1 MEDNFVEDNK
11 VEIKSASFGETN
23 LDDVNL
29 GETNSDLA
37 TIFEKI
43 PELQIVERRNENSW
57 REIKSYVLRGQ
68 KLKSSQIEAL
78 DKHFYEYAIVHSMD
92 KLDFKK
98 VFGNDNPVII
108 EIGFGMGESTAR
120 IARENPNINYLGIEV
135 FLYGFSKLLS
145 VIANEGLSN
154 VRIMRFDAVQ
164 VLEDMIEDESV
175 SGFHIFFPDPWPK
188 KRHHKKR
195 LIQLPFTTLLSQ
207 KLKKGGYIY
216 CVTDWQEYANQ
227 MLAVLSET
235 PNMANAYNGFA
246 TPRSWR
252 PQTSFERK
260 GLEKSYT
267 INEVWFEKV

>member
-1 MEDNFVEDNK
+1 MEDNF
-11 VEIKSASFGETN
+11 I
-23 LDDVNL
+23 DDK
-29 GETNSDLA
+29 ETNSELA

-43 PELQIVERRNENSW
+43 PELRIVERRNENSW

-68 KLKSSQIEAL
+68 KLKNSQIEAL
-78 DKHFYEYAIVHSMD
+78 DKHFYEYAITHSME

-98 VFGNDNPVII
+98 IFGNDNPVVI

-175 SGFHIFFPDPWPK
+175 SGFHIFFPDPWQK

-227 MLAVLSET
+227 MLEVLSKT
-235 PNMANAYNGFA
+235 PNMVNAYEGFA
-246 TPRSWR
+246 TPLSWR

-260 GLEKSYT
+260 GLEKDYQ
-267 INEVWFEKV
+267 INEVWFEKA